1 MVLGVVCRSVAHE
14 TASTKTKTI
23 TTDSLP
29 ARPAH
34 YDHPQVY
41 CWVFSSDGKLL
52 LQRRSEK
59 KKIGSLQWDLSLAE
73 HLTPGESF
81 REAVV
86 RGLRE
91 ELGLSLEDIVGEGN
105 GECSGAG
112 AGLVAKNDVHRR
124 ELHGV
129 DSLGNEFHDVE
140 LVQSFFCRSTLDAET
155 LAGMVSFDDGE
166 VSEVVFIRPEALA
179 GSFERDPE
187 GYTAWLRAESACVGL
202 VGG

>member
-1 MVLGVVCRSVAHE
+1 
-14 TASTKTKTI
+14 
-23 TTDSLP
+23 
-29 ARPAH
+29 
-34 YDHPQVY
+34 
-41 CWVFSSDGKLL
+41 VFSSDGKLL

-59 KKIGSLQWDLSLAE
+59 KKIGRLQWDLSLAE

-91 ELGLSLEDIVGEGN
+91 ELGLSLEDIVGEGS
-105 GECSGAG
+105 GECSGAGAG

-124 ELHGV
+124 ELHGF

-140 LVQSFFCRSTLDAET
+140 LVQSFFCRSALDAEM

-179 GSFERDPE
+179 GMFERDPE